1 VLLFIT
7 FAFTSAAHGVILG
20 NRSYGYVEKTFY
32 GNNSS
37 TDTIIVIIGVH
48 PRESGVHEAVK
59 YHITRRGFRK
69 RFVLYQVH
77 VTRNAMSFSRGRM
90 NGQLL
95 ARDFIVP
102 DIKNENPMLVI
113 DCHQNA
119 YRRAGYRYSRFLDP
133 ISKKNSTRRY
143 VNQIRR
149 RMPFL
154 RVYHPPVS
162 SSPRYLTVPVASQG
176 YSTVIY
182 ETNGFDSKKRKRLD
196 AGRLLMA
203 LDCLER

>member
-1 VLLFIT
+1 M
-7 FAFTSAAHGVILG
+7 AHAVILG

-32 GNNSS
+32 GNSS
-37 TDTIIVIIGVH
+37 SSDTITVIIGVH

-59 YHITRRGFRK
+59 YHIRRKNFRK
-69 RFVLYQVH
+69 RFVLYHVH

-102 DIKNENPMLVI
+102 DIKNEKPMLVI

-119 YRRAGYRYSRFLDP
+119 YRMVGYRYSRFLDP

-154 RVYHPPVS
+154 KIYHPPVS

-182 ETNGFDSKKRKRLD
+182 ETNGFDSAKRKLID
-196 AGRLLMA
+196 AEKLLVA
-203 LDCLER
+203 LDRLER